1 LTYPAIAAVVAFFLV
16 ATLLVWNLV
25 PQPMNEIYGVL
36 LLGLGGVVA
45 WAIVENELLRG
56 EAKVY
61 DMVGLEARVTSVD
74 PLVLEA
80 SGSSWQGRVVSSEAV
95 RLGMIV
101 RVVGRN
107 GLTLLVE
114 GLDGRG

>member
-1 LTYPAIAAVVAFFLV
+1 VTYPAIAAVAAFFLS

-25 PQPMNEIYGVL
+25 PQPLNEIYGGLVL
-36 LLGLGGVVA
+36 VVAAVVA
-45 WAIVENELLRG
+45 WAIVENELLKG
-56 EAKVY
+56 EAKVF
-61 DMVGLEARVTSVD
+61 DMVGIEARVTSVE

-80 SGSSWQGRVVSSEAV
+80 SGSSWRGRVVSSEDV

-101 RVVGRN
+101 RVVGRT

-114 GLDGRG
+114 GLDGKG